1 MEKLFLISFFVGLFL
16 IPSFC
21 LSADPWQVEDHF
33 NQANGTPTSF
43 TNFGPGGSF
52 TVTNNQLVCTGVYNE
67 GYDNTPLTQSFRQ
80 WAKVHVIQLG
90 QGGESAAEILVRVD
104 SADLL
109 FYGARW
115 QNNGTVQIHTG
126 NFTSSAVSDIIFAGD
141 WIGIEVENTGANT
154 TWRVWKWATDPGDRA
169 VWGSPKG
176 TWGVGGRAFTLA
188 VYSNTYLYAGLAD
201 LGNATKAIYDDFY
214 ANSSAYRAPSY

>member
-1 MEKLFLISFFVGLFL
+1 
-16 IPSFC
+16 
-21 LSADPWQVEDHF
+21 
-33 NQANGTPTSF
+33 
-43 TNFGPGGSF
+43 
-52 TVTNNQLVCTGVYNE
+52 
-67 GYDNTPLTQSFRQ
+67 
-80 WAKVHVIQLG
+80 
-90 QGGESAAEILVRVD
+90 LVRVD
-104 SADLL
+104 SADIL

-126 NFTSSAVSDIIFAGD
+126 NFTSSTVSDTISAGD

-154 TWRVWKWATDPGDRA
+154 TWRVWRWATDPGDRA

-176 TWGVGGRAFTLA
+176 TWGVGGKAFTLA

-214 ANSSAYRAPSY
+214 ANSSAYRAPRYVSSSCSATWANAWNPATPASLATAFSNAAAGDVVYLRGVDLFRSCLHYN